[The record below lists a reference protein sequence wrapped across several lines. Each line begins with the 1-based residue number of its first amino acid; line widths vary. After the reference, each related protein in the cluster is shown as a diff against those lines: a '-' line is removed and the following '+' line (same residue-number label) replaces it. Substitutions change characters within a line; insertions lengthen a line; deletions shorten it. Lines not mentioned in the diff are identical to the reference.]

1 MAVPSILLLSFLSI
15 FGIANARILGAETVV
30 LNEMNNI
37 KNDEACQDCIHIIEL
52 LKHLLSDEDFQTR
65 LKGTL
70 EGVCDLLPEQIKD
83 QCHNEMDKDLPLVL
97 TFLVGLMNP
106 GQMCTYL
113 NLCEGEF
120 KLQMEDILMNY
131 VQKTITPTSVML
143 EASFPC
149 KTCTYALNVLNCLL
163 PTTETESVLISVL
176 DEACSVLPMVLSG
189 QCSRLVQRSLKKLF
203 EVLLNAKS
211 PNSICSVLRL
221 CQSSLPLVA
230 SPLSDCDSCQTLVI
244 LSRLRLGSNA
254 TQSQVTSFMSSVCQ
268 SHPGVLPKCESFTQ
282 RYGEQL
288 RWILGKEAV
297 ALDVCERVD
306 LCVKSRRTEQGDVG
320 DPCTLGPSYSCQD
333 LQTAHTCGVISFC
346 QMNVWK

>member
-1 MAVPSILLLSFLSI
+1 MIV
-15 FGIANARILGAETVV
+15 E
-30 LNEMNNI
+30 
-37 KNDEACQDCIHIIEL
+37 NDEACQDCIHIIEL
-52 LKHLLSDEDFQTR
+52 LKNLLSDEDFQTR

-70 EGVCDLLPEQIKD
+70 EEVCDLLPEQIKD

-97 TFLVGLMNP
+97 TFLVGLM
-106 GQMCTYL
+106 
-113 NLCEGEF
+113 
-120 KLQMEDILMNY
+120 
-131 VQKTITPTSVML
+131 
-143 EASFPC
+143 
-149 KTCTYALNVLNCLL
+149 
-163 PTTETESVLISVL
+163 SVLISVL

-288 RWILGKEAV
+288 QWILGKEAV
-297 ALDVCERVD
+297 ALDVCEVQNINSTGATLSESVTNINTTITNHFSLFEVPVLD
-306 LCVKSRRTEQGDVG
+306 FIVHTE
-320 DPCTLGPSYSCQD
+320 PEC
-333 LQTAHTCGVISFC
+333 
-346 QMNVWK
+346 